1 MASSLLSLRR
11 RAEERREVPRS
22 EVAEISFGSWM
33 EVADAVE
40 RRRERITE
48 NFIVAVCCFCCFVCT
63 VLISFR
69 VVGTL
74 FPSVGEC
81 LLFVFSNLR
90 WESVVCV
97 GTSLRL
103 EGSLARLI
111 FLCTLPL
118 DTKTKSFS
126 NRHYQCRTHFLTK
139 NQPQL
144 LPGALHQF

>member
-40 RRRERITE
+40 RRIEMITE

-81 LLFVFSNLR
+81 LLL
-90 WESVVCV
+90 ESVVCV
-97 GTSLRL
+97 GTRSEKEHL
-103 EGSLARLI
+103 EIGGKSRQVNVPVYVTARYEDKV
-111 FLCTLPL
+111 FLKLTLP
-118 DTKTKSFS
+118 K
-126 NRHYQCRTHFLTK
+126 C
-139 NQPQL
+139 
-144 LPGALHQF
+144 